1 MEEAMKTVLGIVMIV
16 CALSLAIAPVFTD
29 CESHGKM
36 LTTADGRSISM
47 KCHWAGVAEVA
58 AAIPLGIAGIFALRS
73 RRKETLRM
81 AGIVGAASGVMALL
95 LPTLLIGV
103 CANPMMICNLLMR
116 PILLASGILAI
127 AASIA
132 LFVTAREPELPA
144 AQAVA

>member
-1 MEEAMKTVLGIVMIV
+1 MNKFLGVAMILLAVVLAV
-16 CALSLAIAPVFTD
+16 APVFTD

-58 AAIPLGIAGIFALRS
+58 AAIPLALAGIYALRS
-73 RRKETLRM
+73 RRKETLRF
-81 AGIVGAASGVMALL
+81 AGIVGAVSGLMAIL
-95 LPTLLIGV
+95 LPTLLIGT
-103 CANPMMICNLLMR
+103 CGSPMMICNILMR

-144 AQAVA
+144 AQAAA

>member
-1 MEEAMKTVLGIVMIV
+1 MKTVLGIVMIV
-16 CALSLAIAPVFTD
+16 CALGLAIAPVFTD

-47 KCHWAGVAEVA
+47 KCHWAGAAEVA
-58 AAIPLGIAGIFALRS
+58 AAIPLALAGLYALRS
-73 RRKETLRM
+73 RRKETLRF
-81 AGIVGAASGVMALL
+81 AGIVGAASGAMAIL

-103 CANPMMICNLLMR
+103 CASPMMICNLLMR

-127 AASIA
+127 VASIA

-144 AQAVA
+144 AQAAA